1 MLQYFTKLADWST
14 YTLFNLQEGSKLAT
28 AIHFFIEDT
37 TKIFFL
43 TALIIF
49 IMGLFK
55 RSLSQEKVRDYL
67 SGKPKWVGY
76 LLAVILGWITPFCSC
91 SSIPL
96 FVGFLKAGIPLSIA
110 ITFFAV
116 SPMPIESVA
125 ILGSLIGFVP
135 SMIYMLLCGLAGV
148 LFGIL
153 TEKMGW
159 EKYVNDIVK
168 DKNITCT
175 CSSNQDENKEE
186 ILMTKKDIIK
196 ERVKDAFED
205 VKDVL
210 KEIWLWIFLGILL
223 GSFMHG
229 FIPQEIFSNFATKY
243 KYLSIPFAVILGIPL
258 YANSTSVIPIMQ
270 ALYSKG
276 IPLGTVLTFMMSITA
291 LSFPQLIILN
301 KILKKEMLIRFV
313 GFLAISFMIIGL
325 LFNVFI

>member
-1 MLQYFTKLADWST
+1 MLQYFTKLADWFT
-14 YTLFNLQEGSKLAT
+14 YSLLNLQPTTKIAT
-28 AIHFFIEDT
+28 AVHFFIEDT

-159 EKYVNDIVK
+159 EKYVNDMVK
-168 DKNITCT
+168 DKKST
-175 CSSNQDENKEE
+175 CSCSGEVFE
-186 ILMTKKDIIK
+186 KKDKTKTEVIK
-196 ERVKDAFED
+196 ERISDAIED
-205 VKDVL
+205 VKEIM
-210 KEIWLWIFLGILL
+210 KEIWLWIFLGIFI
-223 GSFMHG
+223 GAFMHG

-243 KYLSIPFAVILGIPL
+243 KYLSIPFAVILGVPL
-258 YANSTSVIPIMQ
+258 YANATGVIPIMQ

-276 IPLGTVLTFMMSITA
+276 VPLGTVLTFMMSITA

-325 LFNVFI
+325 LFNIFI